1 MRCDEMARAHWS
13 GVRATTRR
21 ERVLATAFFN
31 TPSSCAC
38 CRLAARNW
46 RNPVAVARSGSAAR
60 GCRHGGK
67 GFLLP
72 LAEAFG
78 VDIQGACSG
87 LGRAAFPGQ
96 A

>member
-1 MRCDEMARAHWS
+1 MKRQGLIGLVSVRQRAASVCW
-13 GVRATTRR
+13 RR
-21 ERVLATAFFN
+21 LSIN

-38 CRLAARNW
+38 RRLAARNW
-46 RNPVAVARSGSAAR
+46 RNPVAVAKSDSAAR
-60 GCRHGGK
+60 GRHHGGK

-72 LAEAFG
+72 LVEAFG

-87 LGRAAFPGQ
+87 LGRAAFIGQ